1 LSELY
6 GEDMRSLFE
15 PGSVAVIGASR
26 NPAKFGHVQL
36 RNLVE
41 LGFQGEVYPVNPNAD
56 HVLGLKAYRSVREVP
71 APIDLAIITIPAP
84 RVPEAIED
92 CAEKGVKVAVIT
104 SSGFSEVG
112 GEGEEMER
120 LIVQTA
126 KKAGMRIVG
135 PNTTG
140 VVNTA
145 NNFTTSFISLPKLR
159 RGPVAFIAQT
169 GLFAAASLWHMLT
182 SERFG
187 VSKVAGLG
195 NKADVNDQD
204 VLQYLT
210 NDPETRAI
218 AIYMEGVKNGRGFV
232 KVAREVSKRKPII
245 LLKGACT
252 SAGAKAAA
260 SHTASVAVRD
270 DVFEAACR
278 SAGILRARSFEEMMD
293 LAKIFA
299 YQPPSRGRRLAVVTF
314 TGAGGV
320 MASDRAAQEGLELT
334 ELSPETINCLQGK
347 MPPWARAGNP
357 IDAEPLFETL
367 GPDASLRFA
376 LDAIAKDANVD
387 LVAFFLV
394 ALPQFQFDLTR
405 TVAEIKENLAAA
417 NKPVAV
423 HITGARELVT
433 EATTLLEENQIPV
446 YPSIE
451 RAVSSLAAIYRYAS
465 HRHASREL

>member
-1 LSELY
+1 LAEQGSS
-6 GEDMRSLFE
+6 DMRFLFE
-15 PGSVAVIGASR
+15 PRSVAVIGASR

-36 RNLVE
+36 RNLME
-41 LGFQGEVYPVNPNAD
+41 LGFQGEVYPVNPNAN
-56 HVLGLKAYRSVREVP
+56 HVLGLKAYRSVRETPV
-71 APIDLAIITIPAP
+71 PIDLAVITIPAP
-84 RVPEAIED
+84 KVPEAVED
-92 CAEKGVKVAVIT
+92 CAEKSVKVVVIT
-104 SSGFSEVG
+104 SSGFGEVG
-112 GEGEEMER
+112 GEGIGRER
-120 LIVQTA
+120 LVIQIA

-140 VVNTA
+140 IVNTA
-145 NNFTTSFISLPKLR
+145 NNFTTSFISLPKLK

-182 SERFG
+182 AERFG

-204 VLQYLT
+204 VLQYLAS
-210 NDPETRAI
+210 DPETRVV
-218 AIYMEGVKNGRGFV
+218 AIYMEGVKDGRGFV
-232 KVAREVSKRKPII
+232 KVAREVSKRKPVI

-252 SAGAKAAA
+252 PEGARAAA
-260 SHTASVAVRD
+260 SHTASIAVRD

-278 SAGILRARSFEEMMD
+278 SARILRARSFEEMMD

-299 YQPPSRGRRLAVVTF
+299 YQPPPRGRRLTVVTF

-320 MASDRAAQEGLELT
+320 MASDRAAQEGLELS
-334 ELSPETINCLQGK
+334 ELSPEIVDLLQAK

-357 IDAEPLFETL
+357 VDAEPLFETL

-376 LDAIAKDANVD
+376 LDTISKDGHVD
-387 LVAFFLV
+387 MVALFIV

-405 TVAEIKENLAAA
+405 TIAEIREKLATA
-417 NKPVAV
+417 NKPIAV
-423 HITGARELVT
+423 HITGMKELVA
-433 EATTLLEENQIPV
+433 EATDLLEENRIPV

-451 RAVSSLAAIYRYAS
+451 RAVTSLAATYRYAHG
-465 HRHASREL
+465 HRVQ

>member
-1 LSELY
+1 
-6 GEDMRSLFE
+6 MRLLFE
-15 PGSVAVIGASR
+15 PRSVAVIGASR

-36 RNLVE
+36 RNLTE
-41 LGFQGEVYPVNPNAD
+41 LRFQGQVYPVNPNAD
-56 HVLGLKAYRSVREVP
+56 QVLGLKAYRSVREVP
-71 APIDLAIITIPAP
+71 APIDLAVITIPAP
-84 RVPEAIED
+84 KVPEAVED
-92 CAEKGVKVAVIT
+92 CAEKEVKVAVIT
-104 SSGFSEVG
+104 SSGFGEVG
-112 GEGEEMER
+112 GEGTERER
-120 LIVQTA
+120 LIVQIA
-126 KKAGMRIVG
+126 KKVGMRIVG

-140 VVNTA
+140 IVNTA
-145 NNFTTSFISLPKLR
+145 NNFTTSFISLPNLK

-182 SERFG
+182 AERFG

-204 VLQYLT
+204 VLQYLA
-210 NDPETRAI
+210 NDPETRVI
-218 AIYMEGVKNGRGFV
+218 VIYMEGVKDGRGFV

-252 SAGAKAAA
+252 PEGARAAA
-260 SHTASVAVRD
+260 SHTASIAVRD

-293 LAKIFA
+293 LAKVFA
-299 YQPPSRGRRLAVVTF
+299 YQPPARGCRLAVVTF

-334 ELSPETINCLQGK
+334 ELSPETIKRLQAK
-347 MPPWARAGNP
+347 MPSWARAGNP
-357 IDAEPLFETL
+357 VDAEPLFETL

-387 LVAFFLV
+387 VVALFLV
-394 ALPQFQFDLTR
+394 ALHQFQFDLTR

-451 RAVSSLAAIYRYAS
+451 RAVSSLAAAYRYAS
-465 HRHASREL
+465 RCHASRELSV

>member
-1 LSELY
+1 LAEPRNAR
-6 GEDMRSLFE
+6 MRVLFE
-15 PGSVAVIGASR
+15 PRSVAVIGASR

-36 RNLVE
+36 RNLME

-56 HVLGLKAYRSVREVP
+56 QILGLKAYRSVRDVP
-71 APIDLAIITIPAP
+71 VPIDLAVITIPAP
-84 RVPEAIED
+84 KVPEAVED

-104 SSGFSEVG
+104 SSGFGEVG
-112 GEGEEMER
+112 GEGEERER

-126 KKAGMRIVG
+126 KRAGIRIVG

-140 VVNTA
+140 IVNAA

-182 SERFG
+182 AERFG

-204 VLQYLT
+204 VLQYLAD
-210 NDPETRAI
+210 DPETRVV
-218 AIYMEGVKNGRGFV
+218 AIYMEGVKDGRGFV
-232 KVAREVSKRKPII
+232 KVAREVSKCKPII
-245 LLKGACT
+245 LLKGAST
-252 SAGAKAAA
+252 AEGARAAA
-260 SHTASVAVRD
+260 SHTASIAVRD
-270 DVFEAACR
+270 DVFEVACR
-278 SAGILRARSFEEMMD
+278 SAGVLRARSFEEMMD

-299 YQPPSRGRRLAVVTF
+299 YQPPPRGRGLGVVTF

-320 MASDRAAQEGLELT
+320 MASDRASTEGLELP
-334 ELSPETINCLQGK
+334 ELSPGTIRRLQAQ
-347 MPPWARAGNP
+347 MPSWARAGNP
-357 IDAEPLFETL
+357 VDAEPLFETL
-367 GPDASLRFA
+367 GPDASLGFSLDTISKDGHVDMVA
-376 LDAIAKDANVD
+376 LFI
-387 LVAFFLV
+387 V

-405 TVAEIKENLAAA
+405 TIAEIREKLATA

-423 HITGARELVT
+423 HITGVKELVA
-433 EATTLLEENQIPV
+433 EATALLEENKIPV

-451 RAVSSLAAIYRYAS
+451 RAIASLAATYRYACH
-465 HRHASREL
+465 HRVQ